1 MAYYGVKTQQDL
13 DKVRAQYI
21 ANMEYQDKL
30 AQANLDANL
39 IFKKTG
45 VVPEELGDT
54 RTTQEKLRD
63 VLKLKQ
69 DLIKSLTK
77 IMDFQNANKVLS
89 EMSDDEVKF
98 TAQQLGYIISDL
110 SGKYKYGIEPPQF
123 LAYLRKLID
132 KHVITGGVE
141 MGLQHATGEQILL
154 TNNQILNQM
163 LSRADLADLEAKLDG
178 LPKTN
183 RNILW
188 RVNQIKDD
196 IEEMKTVI
204 PTAADLEQ
212 ISRMGTA
219 ERADMMEAL
228 TDNLRQLPSKRDLIN
243 YVEQLNEA
251 VRNGTAVDLAGI
263 MDKLHNILDM
273 DIRGV
278 PVARALAAA
287 APRAAAAA
295 TAATAATAGPAIIGT
310 PAAATAFVKAS
321 AVPDNYAEYQIM
333 KFRNKLKF
341 LQDMVRRRQLD
352 VTKITSTSKVN
363 LKNDLGNLAGD
374 DSQSKKAIVRIGETN
389 IDELVKAFMVRV
401 QKEAEAQEN
410 DKYVTPKKA
419 VTPAGTPLGATA
431 GPLVGTPNANG
442 YGLTR
447 PKSYVEKFK
456 TKLDK
461 PIEKKMVSFTPFG
474 NYAVNKDK
482 LEDGILMIRHR
493 CGAGVAELP
502 TQKISASLAKNIHY
516 IATIG
521 QLDYDGFADL
531 NEDDKGLLYK
541 LLKKSKMSDN
551 ISMPKIKKNQAEKD
565 FDRFNTLKGSIMAG
579 NDNPQIAKELKLLIV
594 KLMNNRDIPRRE
606 AIAVLIQLGALGI

>member
-1 MAYYGVKTQQDL
+1 MAYSGVKTQQDL

-63 VLKLKQ
+63 ILKLKQ

-77 IMDFQNANKVLS
+77 IMDFQDANKVVS
-89 EMSDDEVKF
+89 EMSDDEVVF
-98 TAQQLGYIISDL
+98 AAQQLGYIISDL
-110 SGKYKYGIEPPQF
+110 SGKYKYGIQPPQF

-183 RNILW
+183 RHILW

-204 PTAADLEQ
+204 PTAADLDQ
-212 ISRMGTA
+212 ISRMA
-219 ERADMMEAL
+219 SNERADMMEAL
-228 TDNLRQLPSKRDLIN
+228 TDELRQLPSKRDLIN
-243 YVEQLNEA
+243 YVGQLNDA
-251 VRNGTAVDLAGI
+251 VRNGTAADLAGI
-263 MDKLHNILDM
+263 MAKLHNILDM

-287 APRAAAAA
+287 AAPRAAA
-295 TAATAATAGPAIIGT
+295 AATAGPAIIGA
-310 PAAATAFVKAS
+310 PAAATAFVKATH
-321 AVPDNYAEYQIM
+321 VPDNYAEYQIL
-333 KFRNKLKF
+333 KIRNKKKF
-341 LQDMVRRRQLD
+341 LQDMIKQRQLD
-352 VTKITSTSKVN
+352 VTKITSTSKVA
-363 LKNDLGNLAGD
+363 LKRDLGNLAGD
-374 DSQSKKAIVRIGETN
+374 DSQAQGEIVRIGETN
-389 IDELVKAFMVRV
+389 IDELVKAFMT
-401 QKEAEAQEN
+401 QAQEEAEVLEN
-410 DKYVTPKKA
+410 AKYVTPVKKA
-419 VTPAGTPLGATA
+419 VTPAGTPAGNPLGATA
-431 GPLVGTPNANG
+431 GTPNAYG
-442 YGLTR
+442 YGLSR

-461 PIEKKMVSFTPFG
+461 PIERKMVSFTPFG
-474 NYAVNKDK
+474 NYAINKDK
-482 LEDGILMIRHR
+482 LEDGILMVRHR

-516 IATIG
+516 IATVG

-531 NEDDKGLLYK
+531 NDDDKVLLYK

-551 ISMPKIKKNQAEKD
+551 ISIPKVKKNQAEKD
-565 FDRFNTLKGSIMAG
+565 FDRFNTLKGSILAG
-579 NDNPQIAKELKLLIV
+579 NDSPLIAKELKLLIV